1 MGMDVVT
8 IEEVADSLA
17 IFGDRYVGRLFT
29 EHEVASCRG
38 SASSVAAGL
47 AARFAAKEA
56 AIKVLRPSTHQPEW
70 RSIEVR
76 RHPNGWC
83 ALHLSDSAA
92 RLAREQGISDMAVSL
107 THDRAIAAAVVVALV
122 DGDQSPE
129 AWGSDGD
136 GTGRVERADA
146 MSEETS

>member
-8 IEEVADSLA
+8 IVEVADSLA
-17 IFGDRYVGRLFT
+17 VFGDRYVGRLFT

-38 SASSVAAGL
+38 SDASVAAGL

-76 RHPNGWC
+76 RHPDGWC

-92 RLAREQGISDMAVSL
+92 RLARQQGISDMAVSL

-122 DGDQSPE
+122 DGERSGKE
-129 AWGSDGD
+129 RGAHGGA
-136 GTGRVERADA
+136 GRAT
-146 MSEETS
+146 SEETL